1 MKPAPLELIQKVA
14 DGKLENTGTNVWKAL
29 KYRAYIQVIDHD
41 GNVLQEVPRLDRVA
55 GFRLTPRGK
64 DLISGSTATA
74 LPFNKDDPPLNVRL
88 WVSAFRRWCRNCPK
102 GLYLAHSD
110 GQLHIL
116 AEDGTGKVKDD
127 EIHRLASLKVP
138 WHGS

>member
-1 MKPAPLELIQKVA
+1 MKTAPLELIQKVA
-14 DGKLENTGTNVWKAL
+14 DRKLETTGVNVWNAL
-29 KYRAYIQVIDHD
+29 KYRAYIQVIDLD

-64 DLISGSTATA
+64 DLLSGSATA
-74 LPFNKDDPPLNVRL
+74 LPFDKNDPPLNVRL

-102 GLYLAHSD
+102 GLHLTHSD
-110 GQLHIL
+110 GQLHVL
-116 AEDGTGKVKDD
+116 AADGTGKVKDD
-127 EIHRLASLKVP
+127 EIHRLASVKVP